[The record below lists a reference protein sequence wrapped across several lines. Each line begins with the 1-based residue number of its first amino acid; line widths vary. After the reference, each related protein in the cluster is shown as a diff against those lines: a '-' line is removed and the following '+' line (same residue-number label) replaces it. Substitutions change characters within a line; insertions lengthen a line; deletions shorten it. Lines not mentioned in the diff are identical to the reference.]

1 MRSTQRGSIVLVAL
15 LVALTSR
22 VSSADRV
29 DDLIDQLGS
38 QDSDVKLRLSA
49 ALNLGKL
56 GDKRAI
62 EPFVDA
68 LDDPDKTVRGVS
80 AAALGKLV
88 DASVKADLRAR
99 VVSALDR
106 VAKGDRDGFVRSQA
120 QKSYDTL
127 KALGGS
133 SSPPPPPPRSG
144 GVYLEVGPMADT
156 TKKGGPGITE
166 SMRKTAMTALAR
178 KAPQIQTKWVS
189 GGSPTELDLKK
200 AGVTAFYL
208 DGTLTTV
215 TVSKGGV
222 PQVSCNVS
230 LLLATYPQK
239 SMFGFMK
246 GGAAVETG
254 STSEKAIQSA
264 TKDCVEAVIED
275 LVLTQALPTIQAR
288 AR

>member
-1 MRSTQRGSIVLVAL
+1 MWMRSTQRGSIVLVAL

-106 VAKGDRDGFVRSQA
+106 V
-120 QKSYDTL
+120 
-127 KALGGS
+127 
-133 SSPPPPPPRSG
+133 
-144 GVYLEVGPMADT
+144 
-156 TKKGGPGITE
+156 
-166 SMRKTAMTALAR
+166 
-178 KAPQIQTKWVS
+178 
-189 GGSPTELDLKK
+189 
-200 AGVTAFYL
+200 
-208 DGTLTTV
+208 
-215 TVSKGGV
+215 
-222 PQVSCNVS
+222 
-230 LLLATYPQK
+230 
-239 SMFGFMK
+239 
-246 GGAAVETG
+246 
-254 STSEKAIQSA
+254 
-264 TKDCVEAVIED
+264 
-275 LVLTQALPTIQAR
+275 
-288 AR
+288 